1 MTQVTAASSRHEAE
15 RRFFGAA
22 ALIAALIAF
31 VGFAPT
37 YYLKGAFGA
46 PELRALVHVHGLV
59 MTLWVLLF
67 FAQVSL
73 VAVRRVDLHRRL
85 GVAGAVLAALV
96 VIVGIATAIDG
107 ARRGVSPGP
116 PPLVFLAIPIGVVLL
131 FGAFV
136 AAAVLMRRRSD
147 WHKRL
152 MLLASIAI
160 LTPAIARIP
169 IDAIHAGGIV
179 LFFAL
184 TDLLAIA
191 CAAYD
196 AVRNRRLHPAFGWG
210 TLALILSQPAMLVL
224 AGSSFWMGIAKGLAG

>member
-1 MTQVTAASSRHEAE
+1 MTQVAAASERHVAE

-73 VAVRRVDLHRRL
+73 VALRRVALHRRL
-85 GVAGAVLAALV
+85 GMAGAVLAAIV
-96 VIVGIATAIDG
+96 VIVGIATAIDS

-116 PPLVFLAIPIGVVLL
+116 PPLVFLAIPIGVALV
-131 FGAFV
+131 FGVFV
-136 AAAVLMRRRSD
+136 GAAVLLRRRSD

-160 LTPAIARIP
+160 LTPAIARLP
-169 IDAIHAGGIV
+169 IEAVHAGGIV

-196 AVRNRRLHPAFGWG
+196 AARNRRLHPAFGWG
-210 TLALILSQPAMLVL
+210 TLGLILAQVGMLVL
-224 AGSSFWMGIAKGLAG
+224 AGSSVWMGIAKSLTG

>member
-1 MTQVTAASSRHEAE
+1 MSQVAAGSERHLAE

-31 VGFAPT
+31 TGFART
-37 YYLKGAFGA
+37 YYLKGAFDA
-46 PELRALVHVHGLV
+46 PELLPIVHVHGIV
-59 MTLWVLLF
+59 MTLWIVLFL
-67 FAQVSL
+67 AQVGL
-73 VAVRRVDLHRRL
+73 VAARRVDLHRRL
-85 GVAGAVLAALV
+85 GMAGAALAAIV

-116 PPLVFLAIPIGVVLL
+116 PPLVFLAIPIGVALL
-131 FGAFV
+131 FGLFV
-136 AAAVLMRRRSD
+136 GAGVLMRRRSD

-152 MLLASIAI
+152 MLMASIAI
-160 LTPAIARIP
+160 LTPAIARLP
-169 IDAIHAGGIV
+169 VEAIHAGGIL

-196 AVRNRRLHPAFGWG
+196 AARNRRLHPAFGWG
-210 TLALILSQPAMLVL
+210 TLGLVLSQAGMLAL
-224 AGSSFWMGIAKGLAG
+224 AGTSFWMGIAKSLVG